1 MGLTECSIGARIYM
15 KRERERERERQGKN
29 LEMTVLEKKQFIFN
43 FARFSY
49 IQ

>member
-15 KRERERERERQGKN
+15 KRERERQGKN

>member
-15 KRERERERERQGKN
+15 KRERERERQGKN